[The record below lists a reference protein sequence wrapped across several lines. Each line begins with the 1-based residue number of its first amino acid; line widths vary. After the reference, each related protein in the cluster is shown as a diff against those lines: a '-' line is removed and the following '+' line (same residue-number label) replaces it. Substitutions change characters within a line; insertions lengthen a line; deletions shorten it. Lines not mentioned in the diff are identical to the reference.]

1 MRGMTKMGLTRDEF
15 EKKLNQLLTSG
26 LPEDQ
31 LGALEDYAAQDT
43 GPTRQ
48 LDEAKMLQAALRQS
62 TRDYRQTTYPG
73 NLAAEVLARAPVRP
87 FNTLRRRRWAYAL
100 TAALVVIS
108 SLVVWMHNRLTETRV
123 AVFQPSL
130 TVMADI
136 GRELNEF
143 KAANSRHLAEWS
155 KQSTLVV
162 PNPGTINITGLRIPD
177 RPTMGGQ
184 PGITSPNQEGAKL

>member
-1 MRGMTKMGLTRDEF
+1 MGLTRDDF
-15 EKKLNQLLTSG
+15 EKKLNRLLTGELSD
-26 LPEDQ
+26 DQ
-31 LGALEDYAAQDT
+31 LAALEAYAAQDA
-43 GPTRQ
+43 GAAGE
-48 LDEAKMLQAALRQS
+48 LDQARLLQAALNRS
-62 TRDYRQTTYPG
+62 VRDYRQTAYPG
-73 NLAAEVLARAPVRP
+73 NLAAEVQPRAPAMP

-100 TAALVVIS
+100 TAALVVVS
-108 SLVVWMHNRLTETRV
+108 SLVVWMHNRPTEIRV
-123 AVFQPSL
+123 AVFQPSF
-130 TVMADI
+130 TVIADI

-184 PGITSPNQEGAKL
+184 TGITSPNQEGAKL